1 MKVVPEQFYDLKEL
15 PLSLLADVEQA
26 PTEVVTARFRASKKL
41 LLLLLAAVGLIL
53 MRVEYRRNRFA
64 WYWK

>member
-1 MKVVPEQFYDLKEL
+1 MKVVPEQSYGLKEL
-15 PLSLLADVEQA
+15 PLSLMADVEQA
-26 PTEVVTARFRASKKL
+26 LTEVVTARFRASKKL